1 MQRTSKLIDDGT
13 RELCSENFHLN
24 SSDLQFINPSP
35 PQGSTCLEAG
45 SYLLN
50 YQGCTVCKA
59 LGLLQEVERE
69 KSEDNN
75 EETISFK
82 REQAWTGGIPCQS
95 ASHTTATL

>member
-1 MQRTSKLIDDGT
+1 MQRTSKLIDYGT
-13 RELCSENFHLN
+13 RELCSNNFHSN
-24 SSDLQFINPSP
+24 SPDLYNSLSSR

-50 YQGCTVCKA
+50 YQGCAECKA

-82 REQAWTGGIPCQS
+82 REQAWT
-95 ASHTTATL
+95 L